1 MTVREHYRKFGD
13 IELLELLY
21 DDLKTWNTWVLE
33 KRSLQPVGLI
43 SVGSDPVNTASASH
57 PVPHTQCPPLP
68 PSHTHTRARAM
79 TEGRATIL
87 RPSVFFLGAALC
99 CYVIDADASV
109 CARIPMTSYRIVAGP
124 ARRAQQASRDM
135 GDGHG

>member
-57 PVPHTQCPPLP
+57 PVPHTQCAQQF
-68 PSHTHTRARAM
+68 SVRAC
-79 TEGRATIL
+79 
-87 RPSVFFLGAALC
+87 SFLGLHC
-99 CYVIDADASV
+99 
-109 CARIPMTSYRIVAGP
+109 VA
-124 ARRAQQASRDM
+124 M
-135 GDGHG
+135 